1 MACMGIMSF
10 IPKHMRTKELTS
22 EPGLRDSVQEG
33 EIVRIKIEVSH
44 RHVFYDIANLISC
57 LLQIRKL
64 QTPPQPIKFYPAIFV
79 CWTGDRKLAIVPI
92 SGGYIK
98 ETKTAKIDDYGFIR
112 KRRETGNL
120 LYTKAQLMRSFAEL
134 HGEISLDNYDIVH
147 LESVKFDR
155 LQEKTIMIDES
166 FEKLRD
172 AIGT

>member
-1 MACMGIMSF
+1 MACMGIMPF

-64 QTPPQPIKFYPAIFV
+64 QTPPQPVKFYPAIFV

-98 ETKTAKIDDYGFIR
+98 
-112 KRRETGNL
+112 RRRR
-120 LYTKAQLMRSFAEL
+120 Q
-134 HGEISLDNYDIVH
+134 
-147 LESVKFDR
+147 R
-155 LQEKTIMIDES
+155 LTIMAS
-166 FEKLRD
+166 YGRD
-172 AIGT
+172 VRQETCFTQRHSS

>member
-1 MACMGIMSF
+1 MVCMGIMPF

-57 LLQIRKL
+57 LLQI
-64 QTPPQPIKFYPAIFV
+64 QPVKFYPAIFV

-98 ETKTAKIDDYGFIR
+98 ETKTAKIDDYEFIR
-112 KRRETGNL
+112 KKHETGNL

-134 HGEISLDNYDIVH
+134 YGEISLDKYDIVH
-147 LESVKFDR
+147 LESVKFDDV
-155 LQEKTIMIDES
+155 QKKTIMIDES

>member
-1 MACMGIMSF
+1 MACMGIMPF

-57 LLQIRKL
+57 LLQI
-64 QTPPQPIKFYPAIFV
+64 QPVKFYPAIFV

-92 SGGYIK
+92 SSSYIK
-98 ETKTAKIDDYGFIR
+98 KTKTANIDDYEFIR

-120 LYTKAQLMRSFAEL
+120 LYTKAQLMRLFAEL
-134 HGEISLDNYDIVH
+134 QGGN
-147 LESVKFDR
+147 KPR
-155 LQEKTIMIDES
+155 
-166 FEKLRD
+166 
-172 AIGT
+172 